1 MDTFGKFWNILGY
14 FLFQHLV
21 TLVGRNIQ
29 LLNIEWSKCLF
40 QRHLPLELPQIRF
53 HMATK
58 SFLCQ
63 RNRMFEQSKGTKHA
77 RNADKNNFSYSRG
90 VGTIYYKNRP
100 TPASFSFI
108 FGLFQSNIQ
117 FGQQIM

>member
-1 MDTFGKFWNILGY
+1 MPVSKAFTIGATPDSIPHGNKELFMSKKENVNYLIHLYVIYSLVSISPHYLIL
-14 FLFQHLV
+14 FLYIF
-21 TLVGRNIQ
+21 
-29 LLNIEWSKCLF
+29 LLTSLYLF
-40 QRHLPLELPQIRF
+40 
-53 HMATK
+53 M
-58 SFLCQ
+58 
-63 RNRMFEQSKGTKHA
+63 SKGTKHA